1 MLSKI
6 LMGRWTKSAETLRQ
20 NGLRV
25 LLAARDLDGIV
36 TQTIVYNFLLRTKK
50 LALLYLVQ
58 AYKFSSDGN
67 G

>member
-25 LLAARDLDGIV
+25 PLAARDLDGIV
-36 TQTIVYNFLLRTKK
+36 TQTIVYNFSSSDKEACTSL
-50 LALLYLVQ
+50 
-58 AYKFSSDGN
+58 FSSGV
-67 G
+67 

>member
-20 NGLRV
+20 NGLSV
-25 LLAARDLDGIV
+25 PLAARDLDGIV

>member
-1 MLSKI
+1 
-6 LMGRWTKSAETLRQ
+6 MGRWTKSAETLRQ

>member
-6 LMGRWTKSAETLRQ
+6 LMGRWTKSAETLCQ

-25 LLAARDLDGIV
+25 PLAARDLDGIV

>member
-6 LMGRWTKSAETLRQ
+6 VMGRWTKSAETLRQ

-25 LLAARDLDGIV
+25 PLAAMDLDGIV
-36 TQTIVYNFLLRTKK
+36 TQTIVYNFLIRTKK